1 MRAWLRLWIL
11 LFPLVSTGISAP
23 AESPEGR
30 GGLHYIYTDLNAQA
44 LRLILHSIFHM
55 KILLEPFRVH
65 WLGIE
70 LSIVTYFKSHYFL
83 LNQEELRKLVCITPR
98 GCTPKMW
105 KK

>member
-11 LFPLVSTGISAP
+11 LFPLVSTEISAP

-55 KILLEPFRVH
+55 ENTAGTLQGALARHRALYCEV
-65 WLGIE
+65 LQ
-70 LSIVTYFKSHYFL
+70 KSLFSL
-83 LNQEELRKLVCITPR
+83 KPGRT
-98 GCTPKMW
+98 
-105 KK
+105 